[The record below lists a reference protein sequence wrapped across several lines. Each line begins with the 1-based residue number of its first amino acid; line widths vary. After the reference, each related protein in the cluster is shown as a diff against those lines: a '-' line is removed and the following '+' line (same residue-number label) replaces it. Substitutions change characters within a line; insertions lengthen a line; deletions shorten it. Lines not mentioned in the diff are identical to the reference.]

1 MINYFL
7 KFLILL
13 ISIIGCNSP
22 KNKNMK
28 ISGSIDGL
36 KKGKLFLQ
44 KVGDSTLINVDSF
57 EIKGTNDFILSDD
70 IIGSEMYYLY
80 LNKDDGDSLNDRIPF
95 FGEKGEIEINTR
107 LSTFE
112 SSAKISGSKNQ
123 LILEEYNSMIRRFNT
138 ENLNLI
144 KDFVNNKDVIN
155 DENRLLNL
163 EKESERLIKRKYLYS
178 LNFASI
184 NNESEVAAY
193 IALYEIPDANP
204 ILLDSVYS
212 KLSPRIKNS
221 KYGRLLKNYLSEI
234 KKIN

>member
-1 MINYFL
+1 
-7 KFLILL
+7 
-13 ISIIGCNSP
+13 
-22 KNKNMK
+22 MK
-28 ISGSIDGL
+28 ISGSINGL

-44 KVGDSTLINVDSF
+44 KVKDSTLINVDSF
-57 EIKGTNDFILSDD
+57 EVKGTSNFILSDN
-70 IIGSEMYYLY
+70 IIGSEIYYLY

-95 FGEKGEIEINTR
+95 FGEKGEIEIRTR

-112 SSAKISGSKNQ
+112 SSAIISGSKNQ

-144 KDFVNNKDVIN
+144 KDFVNNKDIIN

-163 EKESERLIKRKYLYS
+163 EKESERLMRRKYLYS

-184 NNESEVAAY
+184 HNESEVAPY

-204 ILLDSVYS
+204 ILLDSVFI
-212 KLSPRIKNS
+212 KLSPKIKDS
-221 KYGRLLKNYLSEI
+221 KYGKLLLEYL
-234 KKIN
+234 KGNRNTN

>member
-1 MINYFL
+1 MTNYFL
-7 KFLILL
+7 KFLVLL
-13 ISIIGCNSP
+13 ISIIGCDSP
-22 KNKNMK
+22 KNNNMK

-44 KVGDSTLINVDSF
+44 KVKDSTLINVDSF
-57 EIKGTNDFILSDD
+57 EVKGKSKFILSDN
-70 IIGSEMYYLY
+70 ITGSEMYYLY
-80 LNKDDGDSLNDRIPF
+80 LNKDDDDSLNDRIPF
-95 FGEKGEIEINTR
+95 FGEKGEIEISTR

-112 SSAKISGSKNQ
+112 SSAIISGSKNQ

-163 EKESERLIKRKYLYS
+163 EKESERLIRRKYLYS

-184 NNESEVAAY
+184 HNKSEVAPY

-204 ILLDSVYS
+204 ILLDSVFS
-212 KLSPRIKNS
+212 KLSPKIKDS
-221 KYGRLLKNYLSEI
+221 KYGKLLLEYL
-234 KKIN
+234 KANRNTN